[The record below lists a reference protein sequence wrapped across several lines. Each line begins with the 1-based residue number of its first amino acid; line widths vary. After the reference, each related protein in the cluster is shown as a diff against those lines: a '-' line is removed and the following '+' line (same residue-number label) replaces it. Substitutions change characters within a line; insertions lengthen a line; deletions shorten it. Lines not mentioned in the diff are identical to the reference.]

1 MEDPSTVEFR
11 LLEGVVEGLRREA
24 EAADGAPDFLL
35 LHSLGGGSGSG
46 LGSRILEH
54 VREVRATERADWLVG
69 GGGRGVGMTALQPN
83 PPQFA

>member
-1 MEDPSTVEFR
+1 MHSCLFSGIR
-11 LLEGVVEGLRREA
+11 HEA

-54 VREVRATERADWLVG
+54 LRDVRALPT
-69 GGGRGVGMTALQPN
+69 P
-83 PPQFA
+83 